1 MSNCPSLT
9 DVDRFSSTFIM
20 KKDKKL
26 NQRRTFSED
35 FKRIVVNEFESGNFT
50 VLQLSRLHK
59 LDFQIIYNWIRKY
72 SKNEQPKSVIIE
84 MKNSS
89 TQKLKELEKQV
100 KDLERLVGQKQINI
114 EYLEK
119 IIDLGSK
126 HYKTDLKKSF
136 DT

>member
-1 MSNCPSLT
+1 
-9 DVDRFSSTFIM
+9 M